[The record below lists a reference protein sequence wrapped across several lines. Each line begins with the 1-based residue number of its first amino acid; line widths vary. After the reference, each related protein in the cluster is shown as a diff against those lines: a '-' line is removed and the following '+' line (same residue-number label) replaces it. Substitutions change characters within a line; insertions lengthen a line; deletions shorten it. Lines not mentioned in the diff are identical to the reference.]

1 MLTGT
6 KTTNRHIKT
15 PSARLMEQANS
26 RPAAA
31 DEAIIVALNTAVA
44 VSVALDTAVA
54 DPDSGKMSS
63 LTISGDGTTVD
74 ITGTRLR
81 GVSSK
86 SLSERPSR
94 LVYQGLSSNSW
105 ASQRYRFG
113 ETRVATLIHGVP
125 ELALPSATRTWM
137 ARSGASNCARASSK
151 SSSAE
156 IADAPRALPLAS

>member
-74 ITGTRLR
+74 ITGTISGSDSPTVDSGAAPQFNPIWHGMAGTVTGNQRLDIVQ
-81 GVSSK
+81 GKLGIAAAASETGMSK
-86 SLSERPSR
+86 ADE
-94 LVYQGLSSNSW
+94 
-105 ASQRYRFG
+105 
-113 ETRVATLIHGVP
+113 VATLRLDDG
-125 ELALPSATRTWM
+125 
-137 ARSGASNCARASSK
+137 
-151 SSSAE
+151 
-156 IADAPRALPLAS
+156 